1 LHAPS
6 VRRRCNAIA
15 IGGRKNRGIA
25 FDTAY
30 AATTSANT
38 QGGALSMAEYDERT
52 SIPGLVKG
60 LLDDARDLIR
70 EELQL
75 ARAEIREEISALGT
89 VAISFGAA
97 ALVGLIGV
105 ALLSVA
111 LGALLAYLLAWP
123 TWAGYGI
130 VALVLLAVAVGLSL
144 YARGRLRDVR
154 AIPNTTETIKENLA
168 WMQNKSVQK

>member
-1 LHAPS
+1 
-6 VRRRCNAIA
+6 
-15 IGGRKNRGIA
+15 
-25 FDTAY
+25 
-30 AATTSANT
+30 
-38 QGGALSMAEYDERT
+38 MAEYDERT

-75 ARAEIREEISALGT
+75 ARAEIREEIAALGA
-89 VAISFGAA
+89 VAA
-97 ALVGLIGV
+97 AFGVAAIIALIGV

-111 LGALLAYLLAWP
+111 LGGALADLLAWP

-130 VALVLLAVAVGLSL
+130 VALVFLAVACGLCL

-154 AIPNTTETIKENLA
+154 AIPKTTETMKENLA